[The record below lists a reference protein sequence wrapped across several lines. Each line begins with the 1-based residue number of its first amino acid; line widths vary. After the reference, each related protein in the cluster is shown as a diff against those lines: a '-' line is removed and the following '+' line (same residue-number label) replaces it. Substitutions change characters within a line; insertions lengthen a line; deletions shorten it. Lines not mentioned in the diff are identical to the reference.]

1 MSTLERRTFL
11 KLLGAAGLTS
21 AVGPVAALGADSTSI
36 LPKGGDRPGQVPN
49 EYSLFLPGEQEA
61 LQSPPTVIQFS
72 SGEVLAKA
80 GSRSVPVK
88 LDEQI
93 DGWRLLNISEMNG
106 AMTAVFEK
114 HVTHRGAIVYVT
126 QRDGVIA
133 FVPKQIGDISQVR
146 PRPIHSPEGIR
157 LEQSYEE
164 GPQPDHA
171 GRYILQSTE
180 DPSYGN
186 VAALGAEY
194 IGYTLVANE
203 EAGPLRS
210 LFLDAR
216 GRSRE
221 LCDHPKGEGLWAPD
235 LVRPVFD
242 PMALAPGQYPQI
254 YEYVAGYSKR
264 TMLGGYLPVG
274 DIAVWNPRYRAGYEA
289 IVLLPPGTD
298 AKPMARVRFLVP
310 EGHVTSGD
318 PISQDADGRLFIDRY
333 WNASPA
339 AFYAALVGIWDRWHS
354 LYEDNMPVD
363 VPDKWLL
370 DAARAGITLSRC
382 SYRGLKP
389 TYQIGEGAYT
399 KIPERS
405 HALFPVAQYE
415 FIWAQQ
421 LWNLTEQ
428 SDAYL
433 QHYLDNY
440 ILPDGNFLY
449 NTQDQVEAP
458 LNAGV
463 FLANSARG
471 YFYTRDLA
479 ALEKR
484 LPVLRRMTDYVL
496 ARYQYSKTHYLPN
509 DRRYGLIWGS
519 PEADLGDPNND
530 FPDSHPYYYQNAAWT
545 WRGLVEQA
553 RCLRAAS
560 QQAARDDYAAEAE
573 QLDAIAQE
581 MRQNIQRSLEAT
593 LQACD
598 TEMKATGITPFTPH
612 DVSHNPQELSS
623 YENHRFMEDWFTSDW
638 GVPALD
644 LGHLKHRI
652 LAREQ
657 ILELGTDGHVARTSN
672 FMAHGTLSVH
682 IRQPDYRPFL
692 LALYA
697 LVCFAADSGNRY
709 SPEDAYIPGGRP
721 DEGNPYFSSAVV
733 NSVLQPALG
742 LRWLL
747 CYEENDQDIC
757 HLQKAAPKH
766 WFRQGETISV
776 QHCPTR
782 FGAIQWTTKAVADRQ
797 WRVTLDVPKG
807 FSADIHVH
815 IHPSNGQPVRN
826 ATLGSISGDRVVLKR
841 LNFADKQHFEIDV
854 S

>member
-11 KLLGAAGLTS
+11 KLLGAAGLSS
-21 AVGPVAALGADSTSI
+21 AIDPTRALDTKSGPALPQG
-36 LPKGGDRPGQVPN
+36 KYFPGKIPN

-61 LQSPPTVIQFS
+61 LQSPPAVIQFS
-72 SGEVLAKA
+72 DSNVLAKA
-80 GSRSVPVK
+80 GAQSVQ
-88 LDEQI
+88 LQIGEQI
-93 DGWRLLNISEMNG
+93 DGWQLLHMSEING
-106 AMTAVFEK
+106 TMTAVFDK
-114 HVTHRGAIVYVT
+114 HVTHRGAIAYVT
-126 QRDGVIA
+126 EQGGTIA
-133 FVPKQIGDISQVR
+133 LIPKQIGDISKIR
-146 PRPIHSPEGIR
+146 PRPTDSSDGIR
-157 LEQSYEE
+157 LERSYQE
-164 GPQPDHA
+164 GPQPDFV
-171 GRYILQSTE
+171 GRYILESAE
-180 DPSYGN
+180 DPSYEN

-203 EAGPLRS
+203 EAGPLKS
-210 LFLDAR
+210 LFLDAS

-221 LCDHPKGEGLWAPD
+221 LRDHPAGEGLWAPD
-235 LVRPVFD
+235 KVQPVFD
-242 PMALAPGQYPQI
+242 PVALAPWEYPQI

-264 TMLGGYLPVG
+264 TMLGGYLPVA
-274 DIAVWNPRYRAGYEA
+274 DIAVWNPKYQAGYEA

-298 AKPMARVRFLVP
+298 AQPMAHVRFLVP
-310 EGHVTSGD
+310 NGYATSGE
-318 PISQDADGRLFIDRY
+318 PISRDGDGRVFVDRY

-339 AFYAALVGIWDRWHS
+339 AFYAALAGIWNRWHR

-363 VPDKWLL
+363 IPDRWLL

-389 TYQIGEGAYT
+389 TYQIGEGFYT

-415 FIWAQQ
+415 FIWAHQ

-428 SDAYL
+428 SDAYF
-433 QHYLDNY
+433 QYYLDNY

-463 FLANSARG
+463 FLANSARA
-471 YFYTRDLA
+471 YFYTRDLP

-496 ARYQYSKTHYLPN
+496 ARYEYSKAHYALN

-519 PEADLGDPNND
+519 PEADFGDPNND
-530 FPDSHPYYYQNAAWT
+530 FPDSHPYYYQNASWI
-545 WRGLVEQA
+545 WRGLTEQA
-553 RCLRAAS
+553 RCLRAAA
-560 QQAARDDYAAEAE
+560 QQASKQEYEAEAE
-573 QLDAIAQE
+573 KLDTIAQE
-581 MRQNIQRSLEAT
+581 MRRNIQRSLEAT
-593 LQACD
+593 LQICD
-598 TEMKATGITPFTPH
+598 TKMQAAGITPFTPY
-612 DVSHNPQELSS
+612 DVSRSAQELSG

-638 GVPALD
+638 GIPALD

-652 LAREQ
+652 LAEEQ
-657 ILELGTDGHVARTSN
+657 ILQLGTNGRVPLTSN

-692 LALYA
+692 LALYG

-721 DEGNPYFSSAVV
+721 DRGNPSFSSAVV

-747 CYEENDQDIC
+747 CYEENDQNIC

-766 WFRQGETISV
+766 WFQQGETISV
-776 QHCPTR
+776 RNCPTR
-782 FGAIQWTTKAVADRQ
+782 FGTIQWSTKAVADRQ
-797 WRVTLDVPKG
+797 WKVTLDVPKG
-807 FSADIHVH
+807 FSADIQVH
-815 IHPSNGQPVRN
+815 IRPSDGQPIRN
-826 ATLGSISGDRVVLKR
+826 TSMGSMSGDTIVLKR
-841 LNFADKQHFEIDV
+841 SNFTDRQHFEIDV